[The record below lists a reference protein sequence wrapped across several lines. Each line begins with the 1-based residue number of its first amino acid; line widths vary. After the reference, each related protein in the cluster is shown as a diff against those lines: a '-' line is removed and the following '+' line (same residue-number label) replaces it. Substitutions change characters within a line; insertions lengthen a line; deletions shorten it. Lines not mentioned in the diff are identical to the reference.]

1 MESKFIEENKDIFR
15 CPDTKNDLMLIRR
28 GGDNQ
33 YFVNEF
39 ETRFP
44 VTRGF
49 AGFVGTNS
57 DKKVIPRYK
66 PSKDSLSE
74 LYEKFLS
81 SGDFLSSSFN
91 FLVFG
96 KKMDIVPFKNAM
108 TVLLTELQSGII
120 LDLPVMTGQIS
131 STIYHNFPSMKFVAA
146 DYQVDVLSLCFDRL
160 EKIRSDNVM
169 LVQADPTKLPFMD
182 GTFNAVM
189 SFSGINFLRDYKTAF
204 SEIYRV
210 LREGCKFSGIA
221 FILGEKS
228 IADQIIEK
236 FVSSKKIF
244 ESVFTMHELKEA
256 LANAGFK
263 NISLTRFESDS
274 VVRVTA
280 VKPIVEK
287 KEEIQ
292 KIEKAIPAP
301 EMISPEIIS
310 EAESKIPLIPPQE
323 IPATF
328 PATFPAGQK
337 EPIETGNEPHV
348 SWEPS
353 KAESA
358 EPIKPEVE
366 PPLPAPEPVE
376 PADVSAKPLFVDAA
390 VTPLQVA
397 KRGRRKAMSDELDFP
412 NILRSI
418 DFLQNLTHDESTFIW
433 KRMKLIYYPEKK
445 IIIKQGDPGETF
457 YIIKQGSV
465 KVIARD
471 QKGKIFLKKK
481 LREGNF
487 FGEMSLLIGTP
498 RNATVKAAENVE
510 LLELTKQ
517 QFSEILKRFPSI
529 GEKISKKIAI
539 RQKDISE
546 RQEQKQSE
554 SEPMEA
560 EPAKEEHAEKKIDTM
575 SQEFLSRIKNLFPSK

>member
-15 CPDTKNDLMLIRR
+15 CPDTKKDLMLVRR

-33 YFVNEF
+33 FFVNEF

-57 DKKVIPRYK
+57 DKKVIPKYK

-74 LYEKFLS
+74 LYEKFIS

-96 KKMDIVPFKNAM
+96 KKLDLAPFKNAM
-108 TVLLTELQSGII
+108 TVLLTELQSGFI
-120 LDLPVMTGQIS
+120 LDMPVMTGQTS
-131 STIYHNFPSMKFVAA
+131 FTIYQNFPSMKFVAA

-160 EKIRSDNVM
+160 EKVNSENTM
-169 LVQADPTKLPFMD
+169 LVQADPAKLPFVD
-182 GTFNAVM
+182 GTFDAVM
-189 SFSGINFLRDYKTAF
+189 SFSGINFLKDYKTSF
-204 SEIYRV
+204 KEIFRV
-210 LREGCKFSGIA
+210 LREGAKFSGIA

-244 ESVFTMHELKEA
+244 ESVFTMQELKEA
-256 LANAGFK
+256 LIAAGFK

-280 VKPIVEK
+280 VKPITEK
-287 KEEIQ
+287 KEEVLE
-292 KIEKAIPAP
+292 IEETIPAP
-301 EMISPEIIS
+301 EIVSPQVIAVEDS
-310 EAESKIPLIPPQE
+310 RPTVIPLEEVAVPP
-323 IPATF
+323 PAH
-328 PATFPAGQK
+328 K
-337 EPIETGNEPHV
+337 EPIEIGDEPHV
-348 SWEPS
+348 SWEPAIPE
-353 KAESA
+353 KVEPEKPAVE
-358 EPIKPEVE
+358 EPISAAEHDESGSVE
-366 PPLPAPEPVE
+366 E
-376 PADVSAKPLFVDAA
+376 KPLFVDAA
-390 VTPLQVA
+390 VTHLQVA
-397 KRGRRKAMSDELDFP
+397 KRGRKKAMSDELDFP

-418 DFLQNLTHDESTFIW
+418 DFLQNLSYDESSFIW
-433 KRMKLIYYPEKK
+433 KRMKLVCYPEKK
-445 IIIKQGDPGETF
+445 VIIKQGDPGETF
-457 YIIKQGSV
+457 YIIKHGSV

-471 QKGKIFLKKK
+471 QNGKIFLKKK

-517 QFSEILKRFPSI
+517 QFREILDRFPAI
-529 GEKISKKIAI
+529 DEKISKKIAV
-539 RQKDISE
+539 RLKDIEE
-546 RQEQKQSE
+546 RKEQAQPEPKQ
-554 SEPMEA
+554 A
-560 EPAKEEHAEKKIDTM
+560 EPVKEVHTEKKIEAM
-575 SQEFLSRIKNLFPSK
+575 STEFLSRIRNLFPPK

>member
-15 CPDTKNDLMLIRR
+15 CPDTKKDLMLIRS

-39 ETRFP
+39 ETKFP
-44 VTRGF
+44 VSRGF
-49 AGFVGTNS
+49 AGFVGSNS
-57 DKKVIPRYK
+57 DKKVLPRYRAT
-66 PSKDSLSE
+66 KDSLSE

-108 TVLLTELQSGII
+108 TVLLTELQSGIV

-131 STIYHNFPSMKFVAA
+131 STIYQNFPSMKFVAA

-160 EKIRSDNVM
+160 EKVNSENTM
-169 LVQADPTKLPFMD
+169 LVQADPAKLPFVD
-182 GTFNAVM
+182 GTFDAVM
-189 SFSGINFLRDYKTAF
+189 SFSGINFLKNYKTAF
-204 SEIYRV
+204 AEIFRV
-210 LREGCKFSGIA
+210 LREGAKFSGIA

-280 VKPIVEK
+280 LKPITEK
-287 KEEIQ
+287 KNEIQ
-292 KIEKAIPAP
+292 KTETAIPVP
-301 EMISPEIIS
+301 EIVSPEVIAQVQTKPTVTHIHKEITVTS
-310 EAESKIPLIPPQE
+310 PLPQKETIEAETEPQMIWEPSHTERPGPAQTEVKEPLPVP
-323 IPATF
+323 
-328 PATFPAGQK
+328 
-337 EPIETGNEPHV
+337 EPIEDISVP
-348 SWEPS
+348 
-353 KAESA
+353 
-358 EPIKPEVE
+358 
-366 PPLPAPEPVE
+366 
-376 PADVSAKPLFVDAA
+376 AKPMFVDAA

-397 KRGRRKAMSDELDFP
+397 KRGRRKAMTDELDFP

-418 DFLQNLTHDESTFIW
+418 DFLQNLNHDESTFIW
-433 KRMKLIYYPEKK
+433 KRMKLVCYPEKK
-445 IIIKQGDPGETF
+445 VIIKQGEHGETF

-471 QKGKIFLKKK
+471 QNGKIFLRKK

-517 QFSEILKRFPSI
+517 QFSEILEKFPAI
-529 GEKISKKIAI
+529 DEKISKKIAV
-539 RQKDISE
+539 RLKDIAE
-546 RQEQKQSE
+546 RKEQTQTGPTEVK
-554 SEPMEA
+554 PV
-560 EPAKEEHAEKKIDTM
+560 KEEHTEKKIDAM
-575 SQEFLSRIKNLFPSK
+575 SQEFLSRIRNLFPQK

>member
-1 MESKFIEENKDIFR
+1 MESTFIEENKDIFR
-15 CPDTKNDLMLIRR
+15 CPDTKKDLMLIRR

-33 YFVNEF
+33 FFVNEF

-44 VTRGF
+44 VTKGF

-120 LDLPVMTGQIS
+120 LDIPVMTGQIS
-131 STIYHNFPSMKFVAA
+131 STIYNNFPSMKFVAA

-169 LVQADPTKLPFMD
+169 LVQADSTKLPFVD
-182 GTFNAVM
+182 ETFDAVM
-189 SFSGINFLRDYKTAF
+189 SFAGINFMKDYKSTF
-204 SEIYRV
+204 IEIFRV
-210 LREGCKFSGIA
+210 LKEGAKFSGIA

-244 ESVFTMHELKEA
+244 ESVFTMQELKEA
-256 LANAGFK
+256 LVTAGFK

-280 VKPIVEK
+280 IKPVVEK
-287 KEEIQ
+287 KETEEIL
-292 KIEKAIPAP
+292 EKQPSIPMPGIVAP
-301 EMISPEIIS
+301 EVI
-310 EAESKIPLIPPQE
+310 AEVPAEPPIIPPQE
-323 IPATF
+323 IPVA
-328 PATFPAGQK
+328 AQK
-337 EPIETGNEPHV
+337 EPMETGSEPHV
-348 SWEPS
+348 SWEPEI
-353 KAESA
+353 AEIS
-358 EPIKPEVE
+358 EPAKPENQE
-366 PPLPAPEPVE
+366 PLPIPEPVE
-376 PADVSAKPLFVDAA
+376 SISVPLKPLFVDAA

-418 DFLQNLTHDESTFIW
+418 DFLQNLNHDESSFIW
-433 KRMKLIYYPEKK
+433 KRMKLVCYPEKK
-445 IIIKQGDPGETF
+445 VIIKQGDPGETF

-471 QKGKIFLKKK
+471 QKGKILLKKK

-498 RNATVKAAENVE
+498 RNATVKAAEDVE

-517 QFSEILKRFPSI
+517 QFSEILERFPAI
-529 GEKISKKIAI
+529 DEKISKKIAV
-539 RQKDISE
+539 RQKDIAD
-546 RQEQKQSE
+546 RKEQAQAEKKE
-554 SEPMEA
+554 SEPS
-560 EPAKEEHAEKKIDTM
+560 KEEQAEKKIDVM
-575 SQEFLSRIKNLFPSK
+575 SQEFLSRIRNLFPPK